1 LDPQNTFFF
10 LKSNVFSNPK
20 KSIWEEDFEKS
31 IGQLLFDLLAS
42 GKESFKDQEQIYW
55 AGAITH
61 QTDDI

>member
-1 LDPQNTFFF
+1 
-10 LKSNVFSNPK
+10 LKSNVFSNKK